1 MSLRRYRSNCR
12 SARQREVNKVTAHH
26 GNMPK
31 KTVRS
36 PAISHPLYFP
46 TTGIDKTHPLLYNI
60 PIYTPMEGENGMAS
74 LTVNVK
80 FAKKCAFCR
89 YWHDPACTAIVP
101 KAPSMWEIR
110 DINQKRLCTK
120 KNLQMPANAFC
131 GSDYVCK
138 L

>member
-1 MSLRRYRSNCR
+1 MYYHKG
-12 SARQREVNKVTAHH
+12 E
-26 GNMPK
+26 K
-31 KTVRS
+31 K
-36 PAISHPLYFP
+36 
-46 TTGIDKTHPLLYNI
+46 
-60 PIYTPMEGENGMAS
+60 MAS

-110 DINQKRLCTK
+110 DINQKCLCTK